1 MSTKPNLDK
10 FLAIRVTVQVHK
22 KFHRRAKQYGKPSD
36 VLREI
41 IDAFIEERLTVT
53 PSQTKRNL
61 HHVN

>member
-1 MSTKPNLDK
+1 
-10 FLAIRVTVQVHK
+10 
-22 KFHRRAKQYGKPSD
+22 

-53 PSQTKRNL
+53 PSPTKRNL